1 MRDAEFD
8 KMSLRLH
15 QEDTGFSFFIQ
26 KLARAFFLTKIVNI
40 LYLITSL
47 PGWYFSARTY
57 LFNAIS
63 HNNTLIPNMKKEGA

>member
-8 KMSLRLH
+8 KMSLRFH

-26 KLARAFFLTKIVNI
+26 RLARAFFLTKIVNI
-40 LYLITSL
+40 LYSITSL
-47 PGWYFSARTY
+47 PDWYFSARTY
-57 LFNAIS
+57 LSDATW